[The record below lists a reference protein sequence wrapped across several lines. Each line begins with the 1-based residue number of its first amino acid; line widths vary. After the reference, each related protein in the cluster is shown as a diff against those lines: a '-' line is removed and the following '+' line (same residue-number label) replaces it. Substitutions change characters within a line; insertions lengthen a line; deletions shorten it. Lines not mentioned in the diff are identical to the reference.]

1 MSSVFLIKNVSKDII
16 DDTRFYA
23 YEKAS
28 DYVKHMKKS
37 LDIKKP
43 SAHFDKSD
51 LLTKTFQSSTPDN
64 PKIHPSLMPKSSLS
78 SRIKFKINLVNAYH
92 QLSDLKPK
100 PLKSKSKEEKNLKN
114 LTPKRIFS
122 PKKYNHSITKLLNC
136 THRPNG
142 NQELFITNDYNLVK
156 SNEKFYQRTD
166 SLKRYKKL
174 NKFFPLKEI
183 IKNRQKSPK
192 LCNLDSNNE
201 SNIVLYDSKI
211 NSQFY
216 SSRDKTPKPQYRL
229 TCYSPTQRHKTKGNK

>member
-1 MSSVFLIKNVSKDII
+1 MSSAFLIKNVSKEII

-37 LDIKKP
+37 LESKKP
-43 SAHFDKSD
+43 STHFDKSD

-100 PLKSKSKEEKNLKN
+100 PLKSKSKEEKNQRN
-114 LTPKRIFS
+114 LSPKRIFS

-136 THRPNG
+136 TNRPSG
-142 NQELFITNDYNLVK
+142 NPELFITNDSSLARSK
-156 SNEKFYQRTD
+156 EKFYHRTD
-166 SLKRYKKL
+166 SLKRYKKI

-183 IKNRQKSPK
+183 IRDRQKSPNV
-192 LCNLDSNNE
+192 CNLDSTNE
-201 SNIVLYDSKI
+201 TNVFLYETKVV
-211 NSQFY
+211 SQFY
-216 SSRDKTPKPQYRL
+216 SCRDKTPKPQRS
-229 TCYSPTQRHKTKGNK
+229 TYSPTQRHRKKGNK